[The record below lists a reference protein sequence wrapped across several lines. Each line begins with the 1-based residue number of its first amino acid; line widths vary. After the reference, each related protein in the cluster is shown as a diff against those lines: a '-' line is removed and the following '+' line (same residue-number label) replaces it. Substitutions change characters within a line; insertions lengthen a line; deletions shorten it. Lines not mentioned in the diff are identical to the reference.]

1 MLSIYTNVWGYSWIM
16 NKTDN
21 RDVFTRF
28 SNHASRI
35 FGKPIG
41 FMLTLLVVVI
51 WLITGPIF
59 QFSTTWQFM
68 INSAVTILTF
78 LMVFLIQNT
87 QNRDTLTIQIKLDEL
102 IRSIEPAS
110 NALLNLDKLSQ
121 EELEKIRDRYSD
133 VAEKARGA
141 LEKRKTM
148 N

>member
-1 MLSIYTNVWGYSWIM
+1 MSIYTNVWGYSWIM

-21 RDVFTRF
+21 RDIFTRF

>member
-1 MLSIYTNVWGYSWIM
+1 MSIYTNVWGYSWIM

>member
-1 MLSIYTNVWGYSWIM
+1 MSIYTNVWGYSWIM

-59 QFSTTWQFM
+59 HFSTTWQFM